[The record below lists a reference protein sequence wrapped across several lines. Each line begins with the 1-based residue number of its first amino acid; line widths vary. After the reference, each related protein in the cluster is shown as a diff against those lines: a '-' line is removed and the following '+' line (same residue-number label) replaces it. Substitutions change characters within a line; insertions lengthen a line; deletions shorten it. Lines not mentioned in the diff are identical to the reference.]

1 MVISLRRLPSGN
13 TLLIG
18 RDSGMLYEVDPG
30 GRVHRKMK
38 LPVTF
43 ARLMR
48 FTPEG
53 TLVVCPDSQ
62 IMEFDV
68 NGNVIHAAPFK
79 VQEDGRPAKRS
90 GYQIV
95 KKANGNYLIST
106 CYAAGIAEVD
116 PSGKVINLLGG
127 RDAPEAAAMNWIAFC
142 GFQVLPNGNTVT
154 TTWNGHGADDSR
166 AGPQLIEFDAQG
178 NIVWQ
183 WHDAD
188 RAGSI
193 LAVIVLDEL
202 DTADSL
208 EEDGHVLKATT
219 PSKRP

>member
-1 MVISLRRLPSGN
+1 
-13 TLLIG
+13 
-18 RDSGMLYEVDPG
+18 MLYEVDPG
-30 GRVHRKMK
+30 GQVLRKVK

-62 IMEFDV
+62 IMEFDID
-68 NGNVIHAAPFK
+68 GNVIHAAPFK
-79 VQEDGRPAKRS
+79 VQEDHRPAKRS
-90 GYQIV
+90 GYQIM
-95 KKANGNYLIST
+95 KKANGNYLAST
-106 CYAAGIAEVD
+106 CYAVGIAEVD

-127 RDAPEAAAMNWIAFC
+127 RDAPEAARMNWTAFC

-154 TTWNGHGADDSR
+154 TTWNGHGAEDSHS
-166 AGPQLIEFDAQG
+166 GPQLIEFDTKG

-193 LAVIVLDEL
+193 LAILVLDHL
-202 DTADSL
+202 DLTDPL
-208 EEDGHVLKATT
+208 EENGHVLEPANRSE
-219 PSKRP
+219 PALPARES